1 MNNSKPQKSRFKRS
15 LQTPPQAISK
25 APPCSSKPLIKYPE
39 NSQKSPLCHP
49 FEPIIFSHSKI
60 LILGSFPSV
69 ASRQESFY
77 YAHKQNRFW
86 KILEGLFDSPLYN
99 QPKEYKIAFLKSH
112 HIALFDITQECYI
125 QNSSDSTLKI
135 LKPNPIHSLIQN
147 TQIQAIFTNG
157 QKASKL
163 YCQFFYHQDSPH
175 FIPLPHIPLPSS
187 SPANAKCTLPL
198 LLREAIHNP
207 NPPIKPILSHKSKKS
222 LQAPFLLL
230 QFPKIY
236 KKAIFGIYHH
246 RASHLPF
253 VALYATLFVP
263 TCQSL
268 RTFFLP
274 FTHQK
279 AKDSSPSRSCI
290 LSFFKCKRF

>member
-1 MNNSKPQKSRFKRS
+1 MNNSKPQKSHSKRS
-15 LQTPPQAISK
+15 LQIPPQAISK
-25 APPCSSKPLIKYPE
+25 APPYSSEPLIKYPE
-39 NSQKSPLCHP
+39 NSQKSPLCHL
-49 FEPIIFSHSKI
+49 FEPIIFSDSKI

-99 QPKEYKIAFLKSH
+99 QPKECKIAFLKSH

-175 FIPLPHIPLPSS
+175 FIPLPHIPLP
-187 SPANAKCTLPL
+187 PIAKKTT
-198 LLREAIHNP
+198 EAR
-207 NPPIKPILSHKSKKS
+207 L
-222 LQAPFLLL
+222 
-230 QFPKIY
+230 
-236 KKAIFGIYHH
+236 
-246 RASHLPF
+246 
-253 VALYATLFVP
+253 VAKL
-263 TCQSL
+263 
-268 RTFFLP
+268 
-274 FTHQK
+274 
-279 AKDSSPSRSCI
+279 
-290 LSFFKCKRF
+290 

>member
-1 MNNSKPQKSRFKRS
+1 MLWQQNFFMNNSKPQKSHSKRS
-15 LQTPPQAISK
+15 LQTPPQVISK
-25 APPCSSKPLIKYPE
+25 TPLCSSKPLAQSLQKPLIKYPE

-49 FEPIIFSHSKI
+49 FEPIIFSDSKI

-86 KILEGLFDSPLYN
+86 KILEGLFDSPLHN
-99 QPKEYKIAFLKSH
+99 QSKECKIAFLKSH
-112 HIALFDITQECYI
+112 HITLFDITQECYI

-147 TQIQAIFTNG
+147 TQIQVIFTNG

-198 LLREAIHNP
+198 LLREWG
-207 NPPIKPILSHKSKKS
+207 KILPY
-222 LQAPFLLL
+222 L
-230 QFPKIY
+230 
-236 KKAIFGIYHH
+236 
-246 RASHLPF
+246 
-253 VALYATLFVP
+253 T
-263 TCQSL
+263 T
-268 RTFFLP
+268 
-274 FTHQK
+274 
-279 AKDSSPSRSCI
+279 
-290 LSFFKCKRF
+290 

>member
-1 MNNSKPQKSRFKRS
+1 MLWQQNFFMNNSKPQKSHSKRS

-25 APPCSSKPLIKYPE
+25 APPYSSKPLAQSLQKPLIKYPE

-49 FEPIIFSHSKI
+49 FEPIIFSDSKI

-86 KILEGLFDSPLYN
+86 KILEGLFNFPLHN
-99 QPKEYKIAFLKSH
+99 QPKECKISFLKSH

-125 QNSSDSTLKI
+125 QNSSDSTLRI

-147 TQIQAIFTNG
+147 TQIQVIFTNG

-198 LLREAIHNP
+198 LLREWS
-207 NPPIKPILSHKSKKS
+207 KILPY
-222 LQAPFLLL
+222 L
-230 QFPKIY
+230 
-236 KKAIFGIYHH
+236 
-246 RASHLPF
+246 
-253 VALYATLFVP
+253 T
-263 TCQSL
+263 T
-268 RTFFLP
+268 
-274 FTHQK
+274 
-279 AKDSSPSRSCI
+279 
-290 LSFFKCKRF
+290 